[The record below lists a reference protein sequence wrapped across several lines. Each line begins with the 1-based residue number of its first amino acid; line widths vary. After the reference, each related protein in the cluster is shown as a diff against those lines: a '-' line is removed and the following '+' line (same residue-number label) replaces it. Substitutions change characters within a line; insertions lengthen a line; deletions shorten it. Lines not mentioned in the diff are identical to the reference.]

1 MQATISFTL
10 FNLGLTGS
18 TGNVFFYVEDNFDKD
33 NIHTHSDSDDDDVDD
48 VDDDDDINGGEGK

>member
-10 FNLGLTGS
+10 FSLGLTGS
-18 TGNVFFYVEDNFDKD
+18 IGNVLFDAEDNFDKD

-48 VDDDDDINGGEGK
+48 DDDINDGEGK